1 MIYPFIWIWKHCHS
15 LGGAPWVVA
24 FASCKLSHYFTTSC
38 LLIRLRVNA
47 LKFYPPLPSTFPSE
61 PISSASDR
69 LPSLPKLHP
78 ELPPSPQ
85 LQYGP
90 KGVHYLVGRKEGE
103 WFREWEERIRMGVR
117 MRYKGV
123 LQGGTVEET
132 RVELDGY

>member
-1 MIYPFIWIWKHCHS
+1 MWLLPPVSYFILIN
-15 LGGAPWVVA
+15 
-24 FASCKLSHYFTTSC
+24 TSY
-38 LLIRLRVNA
+38 LLTRLPLDA

-61 PISSASDR
+61 SISSASDR

-85 LQYGP
+85 LQYGH

-117 MRYKGV
+117 MRYKGE
-123 LQGGTVEET
+123 LQGGTVEEN
-132 RVELDGY
+132 RVDLDGY